1 MQVSLKKDVGKINL
15 KLFGRFF
22 KEKVLA
28 QTILKDQCLV
38 IYLVAYQAK
47 VRIKVIG

>member
-28 QTILKDQCLV
+28 QTIF
-38 IYLVAYQAK
+38 VANLFM
-47 VRIKVIG
+47 I